1 MVELLENAILKARS
15 LPAEMQEEL
24 AHVVLGFIGAETVL
38 QLTAEEDADL
48 AEAEAE
54 AEAEVE
60 RGELATDGE
69 VAAVFAKFRR

>member
-1 MVELLENAILKARS
+1 MVELLENAFLKAQA

-24 AHVVLGFIGAETVL
+24 AHVLLAFLGSEDVI

-54 AEAEVE
+54 VA
-60 RGELATDGE
+60 RGEIATDE
-69 VAAVFAKFRR
+69 DVAAVFGKFRR